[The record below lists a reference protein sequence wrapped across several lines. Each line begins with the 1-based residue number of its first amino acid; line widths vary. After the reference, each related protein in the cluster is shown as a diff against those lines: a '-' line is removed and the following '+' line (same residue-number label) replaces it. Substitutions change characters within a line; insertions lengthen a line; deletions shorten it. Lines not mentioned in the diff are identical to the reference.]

1 MSHYTVCVLHM
12 SQKPIPIALA
22 IIKRENK
29 YLLQLRDD
37 VANIAHPGHW
47 GLFGGH
53 VEPGETPAVAVKREI
68 LEEINYLPLSID
80 FFASFPTP
88 KLVRHVFVAS
98 LTVDLDQ
105 LELREGW
112 DVGLWTPD
120 QIQAGARYSSQAD
133 EVLPL
138 APPHQRI
145 LLEFLGV

>member
-1 MSHYTVCVLHM
+1 MNQEPT
-12 SQKPIPIALA
+12 PIALA
-22 IIKRENK
+22 IIKREK
-29 YLLQLRDD
+29 QFLLQLRDD
-37 VANIAHPGHW
+37 VPNISHPGQW

-68 LEEINYLPLSID
+68 LEEINYLPPSIG

-88 KLVRHVFVAS
+88 KLVRHIFVIS

-112 DVGLWTPD
+112 DLGLWTPD

-133 EVLPL
+133 EVRPIV
-138 APPHQRI
+138 PPHQRI